1 MSLLRAANNIIDR
14 HGYDVSF
21 SRPTAGASYDTATR
35 RMTGGSPVTWKAK
48 GVFLSYSENEIDGT
62 SVLIDDRKLL
72 LRSQPMEYAPS
83 PGDVVDDAVQI
94 ISVRK
99 MLSGTT
105 VLGYVCQTRG

>member
-1 MSLLRAANNIIDR
+1 M
-14 HGYDVSF
+14 
-21 SRPTAGASYDTATR
+21 AGGA
-35 RMTGGSPVTWKAK
+35 PLTWTAK

-72 LRSQPMEYAPS
+72 LRASPMAYAPS
-83 PGDVVDDAVQI
+83 PGDVVDDTVQI